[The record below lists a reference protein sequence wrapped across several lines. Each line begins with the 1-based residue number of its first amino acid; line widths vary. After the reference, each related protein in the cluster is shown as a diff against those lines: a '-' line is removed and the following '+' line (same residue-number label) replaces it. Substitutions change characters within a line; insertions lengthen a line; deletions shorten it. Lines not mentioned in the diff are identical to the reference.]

1 MELNNI
7 LVYFIGTAGSG
18 KSILTFAFQQ
28 WLNLQGYDAITVN
41 LDPGVEYLSYSPE
54 LDIRDWLVLTDVM
67 KEQNLGPN
75 GAQIA
80 CADMLAFKI
89 SEVKDILEGYKTN
102 YILIDTPGQ
111 LELFTFRK
119 SSTFIIDQLGID
131 RSCMV
136 FIFDPFIAMSASG
149 FVSQMMLSAT
159 TQFRFPIPT
168 INVLSKT
175 DMLEEDELA
184 GILKWSEDANLL
196 ENAVT
201 DETPR
206 INSQMNL
213 QLFRVLE
220 DMGLYKGLIPT
231 SSVTGFGMA
240 DIYNEIQQVFAGG
253 EDLETD

>member
-1 MELNNI
+1 MKNI

-18 KSILTFAFQQ
+18 KTILTYAFQQ
-28 WLNLQGYDAITVN
+28 WMNTQGFDAITVN
-41 LDPGVEYLSYSPE
+41 LDPGVEYLSYSPDV
-54 LDIRDWLVLTDVM
+54 DIRDWLVLTDIM

-89 SEVKDILEGYKTN
+89 AEVKDILEGFKTD

-119 SSTFIIDQLGID
+119 SSTYIVNQLGAE
-131 RSCMV
+131 RSVMV
-136 FIFDPFIAMSASG
+136 FMFDPFIAKSPSG
-149 FVSQMMLSAT
+149 FISQMMLSAT

-175 DMLEEDELA
+175 DMLEDQELA
-184 GILKWSEDANLL
+184 NIMKWSEDIHLL
-196 ENAVT
+196 ENVMD
-201 DETPR
+201 DEEPSVHT
-206 INSQMNL
+206 QMNVEF
-213 QLFRVLE
+213 FRVLE
-220 DMGLYKGLIPT
+220 DMGLYKGLIPI
-231 SSVTGFGMA
+231 SSANAFGME
-240 DIYNEIQQVFAGG
+240 DIYNEIQQVYAGG